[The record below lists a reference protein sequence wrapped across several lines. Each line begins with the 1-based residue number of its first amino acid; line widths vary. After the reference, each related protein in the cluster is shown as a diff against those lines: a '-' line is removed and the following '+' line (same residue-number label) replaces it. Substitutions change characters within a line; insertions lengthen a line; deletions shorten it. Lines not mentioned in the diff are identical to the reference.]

1 MDQLELRHRNGNIV
15 LGDMKK
21 TAGIDNRVGNR
32 LVRRDDYVIDISDPL
47 VQVVVDWRAENLA
60 LGTPTGRDVRSSAA
74 STPTSVEPA
83 TCA

>member
-1 MDQLELRHRNGNIV
+1 M
-15 LGDMKK
+15 LGDMKE

-60 LGTPTGRDVRSSAA
+60 LGTPTGRDVAQLRRFD
-74 STPTSVEPA
+74 TN
-83 TCA
+83 

>member
-1 MDQLELRHRNGNIV
+1 
-15 LGDMKK
+15 MKK

-60 LGTPTGRDVRSSAA
+60 LGTPTGRDVAQLRRFD
-74 STPTSVEPA
+74 TN
-83 TCA
+83 